1 MLAIY
6 LKLTSCTRRSWGV
19 FLTQLFLVDACL
31 RGRCRVRSSRFT
43 NVMSQFIKLRDFRV
57 LEQSQFTKPEAG
69 FFFFSFFFLICG
81 LVDPAP
87 ATLVLIKESGPYK
100 RHPHVYYLWTW
111 RWESGRKTVA
121 TCWEAWWKLPNPTR
135 SVLFCFIIFCPGQTR
150 VAQITTLTFSRKG
163 GGVGG
168 YQSTPYPR
176 EDNIPLSS
184 LPASHSLLL
193 VWHCQRAKCTLK
205 VFLNEEVSQEAA
217 QLNFIKLNSWF
228 YRCF

>member
-43 NVMSQFIKLRDFRV
+43 NVMSQFRKMRDFRV

-69 FFFFSFFFLICG
+69 FFFFSFFFFLICG

-87 ATLVLIKESGPYK
+87 ATSVLIKESGPYK
-100 RHPHVYYLWTW
+100 RHPHVYYLWAW

-135 SVLFCFIIFCPGQTR
+135 LRFVLFYYLLSRPNARSSDHNSHIFKERGR
-150 VAQITTLTFSRKG
+150 GWGI
-163 GGVGG
+163 
-168 YQSTPYPR
+168 
-176 EDNIPLSS
+176 S
-184 LPASHSLLL
+184 LYA
-193 VWHCQRAKCTLK
+193 
-205 VFLNEEVSQEAA
+205 VS
-217 QLNFIKLNSWF
+217 K
-228 YRCF
+228 RG